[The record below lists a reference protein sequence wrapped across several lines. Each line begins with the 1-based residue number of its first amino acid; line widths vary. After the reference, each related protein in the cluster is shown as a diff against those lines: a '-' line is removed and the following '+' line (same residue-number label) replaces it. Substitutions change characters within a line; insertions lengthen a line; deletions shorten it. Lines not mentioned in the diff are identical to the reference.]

1 MMALDGGGGSA
12 GTVDLPAVVTVVFSL
27 LADVEQLPRWAPE
40 LFHRIEIG
48 RDGWL
53 AYTPLGELKLELTAE
68 PRTGSVK
75 LHVRFGREATAVF
88 LFWMQSRQRGSRLRI
103 IALDGKSEWSAEPGV
118 REFYAML
125 LAATAGLRPILGSAG
140 WQPIGP
146 RSHCYDVAA

>member
-1 MMALDGGGGSA
+1 MTALDGGGGSA
-12 GTVDLPAVVTVVFSL
+12 ATVDLTTAVPAVFRL
-27 LADVEQLPRWAPE
+27 LADVEQLPRWAPG
-40 LFHRIEIG
+40 LFHRLEIG

-53 AYTPLGELKLELTAE
+53 AYTPLGELKVELTAE
-68 PRTGSVK
+68 SRTGSVK

-88 LFWMQSRQRGSRLRI
+88 LFWVQSRQGGSRLRV
-103 IALDGKSEWSAEPGV
+103 IALDGESAWSADSGV

-146 RSHCYDVAA
+146 RPHCCDVAA